1 MRKTSL
7 NNLVVAITGGGRGI
21 GLATAQALAAQGAR
35 VSIGD
40 LDADLATEAARTF
53 NGHAFALDVRDRA
66 SFAAFIEST
75 RQALGPI
82 DVLINNAGIMPMGS
96 FLDESDAT
104 NDAQIDI
111 NLRGV
116 ITGMKLAL
124 PDMLARHQGHIVNV
138 ASLAGRFP
146 IPGAAVYCGTKF
158 AVVGLT
164 ETLREEFRDSGVN
177 FTVVMPSRVSTE
189 LVAGT
194 AGGRGLPTASPEEVA
209 AIIVEALEKKLP
221 TVTAPRYLEQLPG
234 LYNITPRWLQTAIRK
249 LIRDDR
255 ILTSMDHQ
263 ARAGYVQRLAA
274 LTDSARKT

>member
-1 MRKTSL
+1 MHKTSL

-40 LDADLATEAARTF
+40 LDSGLATEAARTF
-53 NGHAFALDVRDRA
+53 NGHAAALDVRDRA
-66 SFAAFIEST
+66 SFAAFLEST

-124 PDMLARHQGHIVNV
+124 PEMLSRGQGQIVNV

-164 ETLREEFRDSGVN
+164 ETVREEFRDSGVS

-189 LVAGT
+189 LASGT
-194 AGGRGLPTASPEEVA
+194 AGGRGLPTATPEEVA

-221 TVTAPRYLEQLPG
+221 AVTAPRYLEQLPG
-234 LYNITPRWLQTAIRK
+234 LYSITPRWLQTAIRK
-249 LIRDDR
+249 LIHDDR

-274 LTDSARKT
+274 LTGNTRKA

>member
-1 MRKTSL
+1 MRTTSL
-7 NNLVVAITGGGRGI
+7 NHLVVAITGGGRGI
-21 GLATAQALAAQGAR
+21 GLATAHALAAHGAR

-40 LDADLATEAARTF
+40 LDADLARDAARSI
-53 NGHAFALDVRDRA
+53 NGHSSALDVRDRA
-66 SFAAFIEST
+66 SFAAFLAST

-104 NDAQIDI
+104 SDTQIDI

-124 PDMLARHQGHIVNV
+124 PEMLARGQGHIVNV

-164 ETLREEFRDSGVN
+164 ETVREEFRDSGVN
-177 FTVVMPSRVSTE
+177 FTVVLPSRVSTE

-234 LYNITPRWLQTAIRK
+234 LYSITPRWLQTAIRK

-274 LTDSARKT
+274 LTDSARKA